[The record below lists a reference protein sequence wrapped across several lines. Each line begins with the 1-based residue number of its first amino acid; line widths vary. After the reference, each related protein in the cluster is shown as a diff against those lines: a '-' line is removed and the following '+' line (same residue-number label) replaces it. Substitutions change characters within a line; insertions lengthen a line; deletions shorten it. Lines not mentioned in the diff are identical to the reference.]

1 MPNKDGSGPNGQGP
15 RTGRG
20 AGKHNGQGGAGRGGR
35 GRGTGRNNNTQGNS
49 WIQNQFNSLQ
59 TAIQKLTE
67 RLDGTKK
74 E

>member
-1 MPNKDGSGPNGQGP
+1 MSNKDGSGPTGQGP
-15 RTGRG
+15 RTGHG
-20 AGKHNGQGGAGRGGR
+20 AGNRQGQGGAGRGGR
-35 GRGTGRNNNTQGNS
+35 GRGAGRNHTQGNS
-49 WIQNQFNSLQ
+49 WIQNQLSSLQ

>member
-20 AGKHNGQGGAGRGGR
+20 AGNRNGQGTSGRGGR
-35 GRGTGRNNNTQGNS
+35 GRGADRNNTQGNS
-49 WIQNQFNSLQ
+49 WIQNQFSSLQ
-59 TAIQKLTE
+59 AAIQKLTE

>member
-1 MPNKDGSGPNGQGP
+1 MPNKGGSGHTGQGP
-15 RTGRG
+15 RTRRG
-20 AGKHNGQGGAGRGGR
+20 AGNRKGQGGAGRGGR
-35 GRGTGRNNNTQGNS
+35 GRGAGRNHTQGNS

-59 TAIQKLTE
+59 AAIQKLTE